1 MALSHNSHM
10 AAGISGH
17 GNGISAKYWQMM
29 CRLRLSLKS
38 KMFIWRTSKV
48 ILPTMTEL
56 FRRKVVSS
64 PYWPRCKPVLETL
77 AHAIFECREMDK
89 TWSLPPF
96 LLPRVATHISF
107 WACFIQTRQ
116 RLDEHSLLLALVVA
130 WKIWEGRN
138 SEIHASP
145 HSPLMDVV
153 QWSHDY
159 LRLYHEPQVKPVSG
173 PTPSITSSWRPP
185 PPSVLKINVDVAFT
199 SQTNFFRVGLAARD
213 HTGACCWWASDP
225 KKFWALW
232 IR

>member
-77 AHAIFECREMDK
+77 APAIFECREMNK

-145 HSPLMDVV
+145 HSPLIDVV

-159 LRLYHEPQVKPVSG
+159 LRLYHEPQVKPVWSNSLYHVILET
-173 PTPSITSSWRPP
+173 PTT
-185 PPSVLKINVDVAFT
+185 
-199 SQTNFFRVGLAARD
+199 
-213 HTGACCWWASDP
+213 
-225 KKFWALW
+225 
-232 IR
+232 